1 MHKGRLNLMN
11 LNHARK
17 REIVIVTT
25 FFSLP
30 AVALLLLYIY
40 YSVGYAFF
48 LSLHEWNGIAPVKDF
63 VALLNW
69 KELFRDK
76 AFIGAFGH
84 NILIVIWSLVIQQP
98 IAMAL
103 AFMLIRMGRKSTPLK
118 VIYYLPSLFS
128 TASVGV
134 LFSFIYSP
142 RDGIFTTIASA
153 IAGIIQGSP
162 VRITVDMFQV
172 GTSLLSV
179 FSVISWTAIP
189 FYILFYMASM
199 SGISSDIY
207 EASIIDGANLRQYF
221 FRIMLPMLKFS
232 IQTACTLSMIGS
244 LKYFDLIYI
253 ITDGGPNFSS
263 ELMATYMFRQT
274 FRFRQMGYGSATAGG
289 LFLIVVVFSLLVLF
303 ISNKILKE
311 GEE

>member
-1 MHKGRLNLMN
+1 MN
-11 LNHARK
+11 LYGARK
-17 REIVIVTT
+17 RETGIVTA

-30 AVALLLLYIY
+30 AVVLLLVYIY

-48 LSLHEWNGIAPVKDF
+48 LSFHEWNGIAPVKDF
-63 VALLNW
+63 VGFMNW
-69 KELFRDK
+69 KELLRDN
-76 AFIGAFGH
+76 AFIEAFKH
-84 NILIVIWSLVIQQP
+84 NIYIVVWSLVVQQP

-103 AFMLIRMGRKSTPLK
+103 AFMLTRMGRKSTPLK

-134 LFSFIYSP
+134 LFSYIYSP
-142 RDGIFTTIASA
+142 RDGIFTAMASGIASVM
-153 IAGIIQGSP
+153 QGAP
-162 VRITVDMFQV
+162 VRVTVDMFQV

-189 FYILFYMASM
+189 FYILFYMAAM
-199 SGISSDIY
+199 SGISTDIY
-207 EASIIDGANLRQYF
+207 EAAIIDGASLRQYF
-221 FRIMLPMLKFS
+221 FRIMLPSLKFS
-232 IQTACTLSMIGS
+232 IQTACTLSIIGS

-253 ITDGGPNFSS
+253 ITDGGPSFSS

-289 LFLIVVVFSLLVLF
+289 LFIIVVVFSLLVLF

-311 GEE
+311 NEE